1 MQPILI
7 ATRCDACITL
17 VGWCAQPLAYAWR
30 AWVNAT
36 ATRCRRAAYLC
47 EEVCT
52 REVWTGRGRV
62 HALSTMGVDSA
73 FCIPMP
79 NAGAREGLSTVSTPY
94 GYAPRGRDL
103 LSPDKLLPW
112 MSTTPCR
119 RPPVS
124 CESPSGRSAA
134 GWSAVSSKAR
144 ATPRRGGGGW
154 RRPPSPRPCPTVRR
168 SQLRL
173 RGYQKPPRAPRVIGT
188 GCGRQRRSARP
199 WRGNGPDGGEAR
211 TERASLLNPTRTVRA
226 RA

>member
-1 MQPILI
+1 MPALLEEIAGTLI
-7 ATRCDACITL
+7 CDLTR
-17 VGWCAQPLAYAWR
+17 
-30 AWVNAT
+30 VNAF
-36 ATRCRRAAYLC
+36 
-47 EEVCT
+47 
-52 REVWTGRGRV
+52 
-62 HALSTMGVDSA
+62 DS
-73 FCIPMP
+73 CC
-79 NAGAREGLSTVSTPY
+79 
-94 GYAPRGRDL
+94 RGRDL

-154 RRPPSPRPCPTVRR
+154 RRLPSPRPCPTVRR

-188 GCGRQRRSARP
+188 GCAGGR
-199 WRGNGPDGGEAR
+199 GEAR
-211 TERASLLNPTRTVRA
+211 VPGEGMGRMEGRLELSEQAYSTLREQLERERDRA
-226 RA
+226 DRLEEELRDARRSWWSKIFGR

>member
-1 MQPILI
+1 MVDPHRMMRKYDPAEGFTQPLVHAWFVGVNINAI
-7 ATRCDACITL
+7 RCTQHDACITL

-103 LSPDKLLPW
+103 LS
-112 MSTTPCR
+112 
-119 RPPVS
+119 
-124 CESPSGRSAA
+124 
-134 GWSAVSSKAR
+134 
-144 ATPRRGGGGW
+144 
-154 RRPPSPRPCPTVRR
+154 
-168 SQLRL
+168 
-173 RGYQKPPRAPRVIGT
+173 
-188 GCGRQRRSARP
+188 
-199 WRGNGPDGGEAR
+199 
-211 TERASLLNPTRTVRA
+211 
-226 RA
+226 